1 VTRPG
6 QVSGLHARTPLRTGA
21 ERLLHAR
28 LADVR
33 VAEAR
38 ALLDLDAKSVHDLRV
53 ACRRL
58 RAAVKVFGKKR
69 LRALDPRIEHL
80 QDALGEVRDLQLQI
94 QWLSR
99 HRADA
104 RRVRARLRKA
114 EAHLRRALALW
125 TLRSEPLVLRALPR
139 VRGEGSL
146 GGARMRKRL
155 RKRLRQL
162 EGALAQPDPLEA
174 AAAHRIRIAS
184 KKLRYEAELLRDAFR
199 LEGALEA
206 LSRLQ
211 GALGDL
217 HDSDVRLNELGAEPR
232 LARAARA
239 ERSRRESKARGLVRR
254 FAKMSASLKKQL
266 WHRKN

>member
-104 RRVRARLRKA
+104 DHRRRQAFA
-114 EAHLRRALALW
+114 G
-125 TLRSEPLVLRALPR
+125 VL
-139 VRGEGSL
+139 
-146 GGARMRKRL
+146 
-155 RKRLRQL
+155 
-162 EGALAQPDPLEA
+162 A
-174 AAAHRIRIAS
+174 AAALTS
-184 KKLRYEAELLRDAFR
+184 
-199 LEGALEA
+199 
-206 LSRLQ
+206 
-211 GALGDL
+211 
-217 HDSDVRLNELGAEPR
+217 
-232 LARAARA
+232 ARARA
-239 ERSRRESKARGLVRR
+239 TD
-254 FAKMSASLKKQL
+254 SATC
-266 WHRKN
+266 RAAAG